1 MNKYNWIAIIII
13 FILILLS
20 LLTQYSGHTDVQEYA
35 GIAKFFSG
43 QYKAD
48 IRASHSMLYSYMQA
62 PLVYLFKSIFIMKII
77 SLIFLIL
84 IIISVYYIS
93 GKDKKALLLM
103 LFSPIIWYSSPW
115 ITPISLA
122 SLFFLWGYFF
132 LNKYEKNNKLV
143 SLICSGLLFGLAWAF
158 WNTTFYILFFL
169 TIVFFFN
176 KKFSHLVLFIFSV
189 VLGLMPLLLFDQIFY
204 GLFFYSILRHFFG
217 VIISSLYGG
226 IYPGISRATSSFL
239 PIIIF
244 LLMMPAF
251 FHNLLRKDFFKE
263 NKKSIIFLILTILF
277 LLGNSQIRYILFF
290 WPILILFLSKSLS
303 EKQFKIQLII
313 FAVISLIVIAPY
325 LVQIKYST
333 NTLEFSSI
341 FSNFGNW
348 KLIENENK
356 LILQDLNQIE
366 KEYPNQVFLVGNNP
380 DDYEILAFLY
390 WGNKVKEFVSIQ
402 DYQLNLQGKEI
413 LFFKTIESSPKIKD
427 RRQIFISGGIKKS
440 SIDNINYDSIKLAI
454 SLEKP
459 LDLEG
464 FEFIKKYNIL
474 YLYQKL

>member
-143 SLICSGLLFGLAWAF
+143 SLICSGL
-158 WNTTFYILFFL
+158 
-169 TIVFFFN
+169 
-176 KKFSHLVLFIFSV
+176 
-189 VLGLMPLLLFDQIFY
+189 
-204 GLFFYSILRHFFG
+204 
-217 VIISSLYGG
+217 
-226 IYPGISRATSSFL
+226 
-239 PIIIF
+239 
-244 LLMMPAF
+244 
-251 FHNLLRKDFFKE
+251 
-263 NKKSIIFLILTILF
+263 
-277 LLGNSQIRYILFF
+277 
-290 WPILILFLSKSLS
+290 
-303 EKQFKIQLII
+303 
-313 FAVISLIVIAPY
+313 
-325 LVQIKYST
+325 
-333 NTLEFSSI
+333 
-341 FSNFGNW
+341 
-348 KLIENENK
+348 
-356 LILQDLNQIE
+356 
-366 KEYPNQVFLVGNNP
+366 
-380 DDYEILAFLY
+380 
-390 WGNKVKEFVSIQ
+390 
-402 DYQLNLQGKEI
+402 
-413 LFFKTIESSPKIKD
+413 
-427 RRQIFISGGIKKS
+427 
-440 SIDNINYDSIKLAI
+440 
-454 SLEKP
+454 
-459 LDLEG
+459 
-464 FEFIKKYNIL
+464 
-474 YLYQKL
+474 